1 MRILIANRALSAL
14 KFVTSIKEWL
24 RKDIETKLTLIGLV
38 TEEDMDSGYKYIEL
52 LDEVIMCQN
61 GIYMDGPKITELAL
75 KNNIEAVWPGWGY
88 LSERSDFVELLEK
101 NNIKFVGPSSATIK
115 QVGDKIES
123 MKLAEKANAPL
134 IPWSGGCIENK
145 QEALLKGKQIGF
157 PLMIKAAD
165 GGGGRGI
172 RRVNK
177 EQDLETSLDEVN
189 AEVPGPVFLM
199 KLMENAMHLEIQ
211 IIGDGTEVRHLYGR
225 DCSLQR
231 RNQKLMEEG
240 PITIAPPEIRKKME
254 DGAVNIGKL
263 VNYSGAGTVEYLY
276 RPDTGE
282 LSFLEVNPRLQV
294 EHIVSEIICGV
305 NIPSLQVQIAMGK
318 NLDQI
323 LPEKIEIS
331 RHCIAARINA
341 ENPMENFQPSTGSV
355 DFIEMKEL
363 KNTWSYFSIGNN
375 SKILPS
381 VDGQFGHMFSYGE
394 DREDARKRMK
404 DLLALTIH
412 GNIFNTAK
420 FLKLIIQTPEYINQ
434 THHTQWLGHI
444 NCKDVINHSPE
455 QKTTDAEIAVIGTCV
470 LAYQEFSNNWINFD
484 MMIEKGHSP
493 DESLLKMRL
502 EKQVCFK
509 NIQYDLIFWCAPQ
522 SSKIIA
528 ELGNNQYSLN
538 LFSFNNSIYV
548 QNQDQMYHLN
558 VVQQNSS
565 GTMIRINNSI
575 YWFPVHQD
583 PTILRTQTGGR
594 LVRFL
599 YENDSNIEAGQA
611 FAEIE
616 IMKMILK
623 LNSKISGKLQQMSTP
638 GQSLDPGQIIAKIV
652 PESIDK
658 IDKLPKYNGTL
669 SINKA
674 TAEEQTQI
682 RILWRNYVNR
692 IPTLE
697 KNIKTSKVTDK
708 RVYCLQNNTTY
719 IYDLFQM
726 FNAEQ
731 EWELLMDQDMNIYEE
746 EPKLGKN
753 KIGMVARRMI
763 LENKLEILV
772 IGNDITFI
780 NGSFGEEESKFYV
793 AICKYAVKLNL
804 PRIYISSNSGA
815 RIEVDN
821 NLRKKFMIKWRD
833 DKNPTKGISYLYF
846 DQENYLKYRDKIFA
860 KVNSEGHYVIDRILS
875 PGVSNLDAAAWTAS
889 ETVRTYNKI
898 PTYVYVTGRS
908 VGIGAYLCKLNERVI
923 QKKDSPIL
931 LTGYKSLNKV
941 LGQNLY
947 KTNLQIGGPNIM
959 GNNGISHKIVNTDAE
974 GINELL
980 KWISYQKEITF
991 EFKDKP
997 FDYIPSENDM
1007 NIRKIIN
1014 SVLDQDSFM
1023 ELQNDWAKSMIIG
1036 RGRIRGKPIG
1046 ILANNTEAT
1055 QKSIPVDPG
1064 DLESA
1069 LKTVNQSGC
1078 LWYPDSTLKTS
1089 QALRDIDKEKMPILM
1104 FANLR
1109 GFSGGTTDMFQEI
1122 LKFGAGIVQALE
1134 SIENK
1139 VFIYVPPYAQL
1150 RGGAMVVLSK
1160 SICKDKIKIWADNR
1174 AHLNILEPN
1183 ALKSIKFR
1191 QQHIENLLER
1201 HGLENNTK
1209 NIAAVEPSIEQ
1220 FFNLHDKPECSVGVI
1235 DKIVSL
1241 GELRNNL
1248 VSELN

>member
-24 RKDIETKLTLIGLV
+24 RKEPTIDLTLIGLV

-52 LDEVIMCQN
+52 LDEVVMCGN
-61 GIYMDGPKITELAL
+61 GIYMDGPKIVEVCL
-75 KNNIEAVWPGWGY
+75 KNHIEAVWPGWGY
-88 LSERSDFVELLEK
+88 LSERSDFVELLE
-101 NNIKFVGPSSATIK
+101 NNNVKFIGPNSTTIK

-134 IPWSGGCIENK
+134 IPWSGGCIESK
-145 QEALLKGKQIGF
+145 EEALLKGKQIGF

-172 RRVNK
+172 RRVNEEK
-177 EQDLETSLDEVN
+177 DMKTLLEEVN
-189 AEVPGPVFLM
+189 SEVPGPVFLM

-211 IIGDGTEVRHLYGR
+211 IIGDGKNVRHLFGR

-240 PITIAPPEIRKKME
+240 PITVAPADVRKRME
-254 DGAVNIGKL
+254 NGAVNIGKL

-318 NLDQI
+318 SLNDI
-323 LPEKIEIS
+323 LPNEIIVKK
-331 RHCIAARINA
+331 HCIAARINA
-341 ENPMENFQPSTGSV
+341 ENPMENFQPSTGNV
-355 DFIEMKEL
+355 DYIEMKEL

-381 VDGQFGHMFSYGE
+381 VDGQFGHMFSFGE

-404 DLLALTIH
+404 DLLASLTIH

-434 THHTQWLGHI
+434 EHHTQWLGTI
-444 NCKDVINHSPE
+444 NCAEVINQSPRL
-455 QKTTDAEIAVIGTCV
+455 KTTNAEIAIIGTCV
-470 LAYQEFSNNWINFD
+470 LAYQEFSNNWMNFD
-484 MMIEKGHSP
+484 LMIEKGHSP
-493 DESLLKMRL
+493 NESLLKMRL
-502 EKQVCFK
+502 EKQICFR
-509 NIQYDLIFWCAPQ
+509 NIQYDLIFWCAPHSQ
-522 SSKIIA
+522 QIIV
-528 ELGNNQYSLN
+528 ELGCNMYSLSI
-538 LFSFNNSIYV
+538 FPFNNGIYV
-548 QNQDQMYHLN
+548 QNKEYMYHINL
-558 VVQQNSS
+558 VQQNSS
-565 GTMIRINNSI
+565 GCMIRINNSI

-599 YENDSNIEAGQA
+599 YDDNSHLEAGEA

-623 LNSKISGKLQQMSTP
+623 LNTKISGKLQQMSNE
-638 GQSLDPGQIIAKIV
+638 GQSLDPGQIIAKIE
-652 PESIDK
+652 PDLQDK
-658 IDKLPKYNGTL
+658 IETFPIYNGSL
-669 SINKA
+669 SIN
-674 TAEEQTQI
+674 TASAEDQSQI
-682 RILWRNYVNR
+682 RLLWRNYVNR
-692 IPTLE
+692 IPTLG
-697 KNIKTSKVTDK
+697 KNNKKKKVTDK
-708 RVYCLQNNTTY
+708 RVFCLQNNTTY

-726 FNAEQ
+726 FNAIE
-731 EWELLMDQDMNIYEE
+731 EWDLIMNDDYTISEV

-753 KIGMVARRMI
+753 NIGMVGRRMI
-763 LENKLEILV
+763 LPNKLEIIV
-772 IGNDITFI
+772 VGNDITFI
-780 NGSFGEEESKFYV
+780 NGSFGKKESQFYV
-793 AICKYAVKLNL
+793 AASKYAVEKGL
-804 PRIYISSNSGA
+804 PRIYISANSGA

-821 NLRKKFMIKWRD
+821 NLRNKFMIEWND
-833 DKNPTKGISYLYF
+833 PINPSKGIKYLYF
-846 DQENYLKYRDKIFA
+846 NKEDYLKYRDQIFA
-860 KVNSEGHYVIDRILS
+860 KENNKKHYVIDRILS
-875 PGVSNLDAAAWTAS
+875 PGVSNLDAAALTAS
-889 ETVRTYNKI
+889 ETVRTYNKV

-931 LTGYKSLNKV
+931 LTGYKSLNQV

-947 KTNLQIGGPNIM
+947 KSNLQIGGPAIM
-959 GNNGISHKIVNTDAE
+959 SSNGISHQIVSTDSE
-974 GINELL
+974 GIDNII
-980 KWISYQKEITF
+980 KWVSYQKKI
-991 EFKDKP
+991 EFKLEKEP
-997 FDYIPSENDM
+997 LKYIPSETNS
-1007 NIRKIIN
+1007 IRKIIK
-1014 SVLDQDSFM
+1014 SILDLDSFM
-1023 ELQNDWAKSMIIG
+1023 ELQKDWAKSMIIG
-1036 RGRIRGKPIG
+1036 RGRINGRAIG
-1046 ILANNTEAT
+1046 ILANNPEST

-1069 LKTVNQSGC
+1069 LKTVNQSGS

-1089 QALRDIDKEKMPILM
+1089 QAITDIDKEKMPILM

-1122 LKFGAGIVQALE
+1122 LKFGAGIVHALE
-1134 SIENK
+1134 SINQK
-1139 VFIYVPPYAQL
+1139 VYIYLPPYAQL

-1160 SICKDKIKIWADNR
+1160 SICKDKIKIWADSK

-1183 ALKSIKFR
+1183 ALKSIKFKKT
-1191 QQHIENLLER
+1191 QIQDLVIR
-1201 HGLENNTK
+1201 HDLENNDK
-1209 NIAAVEPSIEQ
+1209 NFSLVEPAVEE

-1235 DKIVSL
+1235 DKIVPL
-1241 GELRNNL
+1241 NELRINL
-1248 VSELN
+1248 IKDM